1 MLFEELNGVSSD
13 CRSYLVASGRE
24 ALIVDP
30 LRDRVDAYLARLA
43 ALGLRLGYAADT
55 HTHADH
61 LSGVKEL
68 SRRTGALSV
77 GMPRSVVQRPLAEGD
92 ELLLGHMTIRVWA
105 SPGHTADSI
114 VLLLP
119 DRVLAADTLL
129 IGATGRTDLPTGDP
143 EAEWDSVQRLLTLPD
158 ATGLWPGHDYEHRLS
173 STIGQERRENKRLLF
188 GRDKFLAAMREPRPT
203 KPALLDQALAYNA
216 DPSA

>member
-1 MLFEELNGVSSD
+1 MLFEELNRVSSD
-13 CRSYLVASGRE
+13 CRSYLVASGGE

-43 ALGLRLGYAADT
+43 ALGLRLAYAADT

-68 SRRTGALSV
+68 SRRTGAVSV
-77 GMPRSVVQRPLAEGD
+77 GMPSSVVQRPLAEGD
-92 ELLLGHMTIRVWA
+92 ELPLGHMTIRVWA

-119 DRVLAADTLL
+119 DRVLAA
-129 IGATGRTDLPTGDP
+129 
-143 EAEWDSVQRLLTLPD
+143 
-158 ATGLWPGHDYEHRLS
+158 
-173 STIGQERRENKRLLF
+173 
-188 GRDKFLAAMREPRPT
+188 
-203 KPALLDQALAYNA
+203 
-216 DPSA
+216 

>member
-1 MLFEELNGVSSD
+1 MLFEELNGVSSE
-13 CRSYLVASGRE
+13 CRSYLVASRGQ

-30 LRDRVDAYLARLA
+30 LLQGVDAYLARLE
-43 ALGLRLGYAADT
+43 ALGLRLAYAADT

-61 LSGVKEL
+61 LSGAKQL
-68 SRRTGALSV
+68 SRRTGAV
-77 GMPRSVVQRPLAEGD
+77 TAGMPRSVAQQPLGEGD
-92 ELLLGHMTIRVWA
+92 ELLLGDVRIRVWA

-143 EAEWDSVQRLLTLPD
+143 EAEWDSAQRLLTLPD
-158 ATGLWPGHDYEHRLS
+158 ATGLWPGHEYNQRVS
-173 STIGQERRENKRLLF
+173 STIGEERRENKRLLL
-188 GRDKFLAAMREPRPT
+188 GREKFLAAMREPRPT
-203 KPALLDQALAYNA
+203 RPALLEQALAYNA
-216 DPSA
+216 DPST

>member
-1 MLFEELNGVSSD
+1 MLFEELNGVASE
-13 CRSYLVASGRE
+13 CRSYLVASGDQ

-30 LRDRVDAYLARLA
+30 LLERVDGYLARLA
-43 ALGLRLGYAADT
+43 ALGLRLAYAVDT

-68 SRRTGALSV
+68 SRRTGAIRA
-77 GMPRSVVQRPLAEGD
+77 GRPRSVMQRPLDDGD
-92 ELLLGHMTIRVWA
+92 ELALGDLRVRAWA

-119 DRVLAADTLL
+119 GRVLAADTLL

-143 EAEWDSVQRLLTLPD
+143 EAEWNSVQRLLTLPD
-158 ATGLWPGHDYEHRLS
+158 ATELWPGHEYNQRVS
-173 STIGQERRENKRLLF
+173 STIGEERRENKRLQL
-188 GRDKFLAAMREPRPT
+188 GREKFLAAMREPRPT
-203 KPALLDQALAYNA
+203 KPALLDKALSYNA
-216 DPSA
+216 DPAA